1 MNQITLKYL
10 KELLSHLEYYNK
22 ITPFP
27 VYDTGFV
34 EEIKLEIMKLENENK
49 INYDD
54 EPVEACRFCKSLN
67 IQYDEDNLNVICMRC
82 GSTNELKVFK
92 TIHEYKNF
100 IDGEDT

>member
-10 KELLSHLEYYNK
+10 VELLKYMEFHNK
-22 ITPFP
+22 VAPFP
-27 VYDTGFV
+27 VYDTDNIK
-34 EEIKLEIMKLENENK
+34 EIKLKIMNLENENK

-82 GSTNELKVFK
+82 GSTNELRVFK
-92 TIHEYKNF
+92 TIHEYNNF
-100 IDGEDT
+100 INGEKT